1 MLTRAAIRSAAD
13 TFWAAAGGRSGYGS
27 PVRIDIAVMR
37 SLPLAIY
44 RIPGLTTRH
53 VDSMLAS
60 AGASLSLRGAP
71 RSLRGCLVADV
82 GVGLILVD
90 GDDPEDE
97 QRLTVSHETAHFL
110 LHYLALR
117 AAALTGLGRPVVAVL
132 DRTRAPTQAELF
144 SAALR
149 DLPLAPFQHAMVRGA
164 ARPRGQ
170 VATMEA
176 EADDL
181 AIELLAP
188 WHLVRALEPPDA
200 ESIAS
205 RFGLPSTVAA
215 RLAAMAVGS
224 TTEMGVASLFGIR

>member
-1 MLTRAAIRSAAD
+1 MLTRAAIRSAAEA
-13 TFWAAAGGRSGYGS
+13 FWAAAGGRRGYGS
-27 PVRIDIAVMR
+27 PVNIDLAVVR
-37 SLPLAIY
+37 SLPIAIH
-44 RIPGLTTRH
+44 RISALTTRH
-53 VDSMLAS
+53 VESLLS
-60 AGASLSLRGAP
+60 IAGASVTLRGAA
-71 RSLRGCLVADV
+71 RALRGCLIADV
-82 GVGLILVD
+82 GVGLILID
-90 GDDPEDE
+90 GDDPQEE
-97 QRLTVSHETAHFL
+97 QRLTVSHEVAHFL

-117 AAALTGLGRPVVAVL
+117 AAALTSLGSPVVAVL

-144 SAALR
+144 SSALR

-164 ARPRGQ
+164 ARPRGP

-188 WHLVRALEPPDA
+188 WHLVRALERPDT

-205 RFGLPSTVAA
+205 RFGLPSAVAA

-224 TTEMGVASLFGIR
+224 TTAMGVTGLFGIR